1 MAKVELKNL
10 SKTFGANTVV
20 RGVDLAID
28 DGEFM
33 VLVGPS
39 GCGKST
45 ILRMLAGLEEVTS
58 GTIAIGG
65 HLVNDL
71 EPAKR
76 NVAMVFQNYALY
88 PHMTVFKNL
97 AFPLRMRGEKRA
109 VIDERVREAAS
120 ILGIEG
126 MLDRKPRTLSGGQMQ
141 RVALGRAIVRHPS
154 VFLFDEPLSNLD
166 AKMRVEMRAEIS
178 RLHQR
183 LGTTMVYVTHDQEE
197 AMTMGSRIAVL
208 EGGEM
213 QQVDEPMKVYH
224 DPANRFVASFIGSPA
239 MNFFEGLVEGGTFE
253 SGGVKVPAA
262 GVADG
267 PAVLGVRPHDIGV
280 KEGSGGGAAF
290 EATVDIDARRAF
302 EARVDFV
309 EPLGS
314 ETHLHCV
321 ERETRFLVS
330 LPGHGAQKRGD
341 TVRLALRGDKLHFF
355 DTGSG
360 KRLA

>member
-1 MAKVELKNL
+1 MAKVELNGLCK
-10 SKTFGANTVV
+10 SFGAGEVV
-20 RGVDLAID
+20 RGLDLSIE

-45 ILRMLAGLEEVTS
+45 ILRMMAGLEEVTA
-58 GTIAIGG
+58 GTIAINGRV
-65 HLVNDL
+65 VNDL

-97 AFPLRMRGEKRA
+97 AFPLRMRGEKKS
-109 VIDERVREAAS
+109 VIEERVREAAG
-120 ILGIEG
+120 ILGIDG

-141 RVALGRAIVRHPS
+141 RVALGRAIVRNPQ

-183 LGTTMVYVTHDQEE
+183 LETTMVYVTHDQEE

-208 EGGEM
+208 EGGEL

-253 SGGVKVPAA
+253 TGGIELPAA
-262 GVADG
+262 GVPDG
-267 PAVLGVRPHDIGV
+267 LAILGVRPHDIRAA
-280 KEGSGGGAAF
+280 EGPAGKAGSAF
-290 EATVDIDARRAF
+290 EAN
-302 EARVDFV
+302 VDFV

-314 ETHLHCV
+314 ETHLHCIV
-321 ERETRFLVS
+321 RETPFLVS
-330 LPGHGAQKRGD
+330 LPGHSAHKRGD
-341 TVRLALRGDKLHFF
+341 TVRLAFRSGKLHFF
-355 DTGSG
+355 DRGSG